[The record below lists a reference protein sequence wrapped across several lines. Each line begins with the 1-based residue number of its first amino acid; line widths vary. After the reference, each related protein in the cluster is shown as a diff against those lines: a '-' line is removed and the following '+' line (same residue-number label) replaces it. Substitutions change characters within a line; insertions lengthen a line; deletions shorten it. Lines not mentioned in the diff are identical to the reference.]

1 MITKYMLKLLS
12 PLLLGVT
19 LVIASG
25 CGGGGGAES
34 SVDKAAASQLE
45 AKVAEGDAGAAM
57 KLGEM
62 YAADI
67 GNKES
72 QIEAA
77 KWFHIAG
84 RMGHGEASVGLNA
97 IIGGLPFEDQAEAER
112 RVELFK
118 FPAKP

>member
-1 MITKYMLKLLS
+1 MITKHIPKLLS
-12 PLLLGVT
+12 TLLMSAT

-25 CGGGGGAES
+25 CGGGTPES
-34 SVDKAAASQLE
+34 TVDKAAASQLE
-45 AKVAEGDAGAAM
+45 AKVAEGDASAAM

-62 YAADI
+62 YAADV

-84 RMGHGEASVGLNA
+84 RMGHAEASVGLNA
-97 IIGGLPFEDQAEAER
+97 ITGGLPFEDQAEAER

>member
-1 MITKYMLKLLS
+1 MITKHMLKLLS
-12 PLLLGVT
+12 PLLLGAT

-25 CGGGGGAES
+25 CGGGTPES

-45 AKVAEGDAGAAM
+45 AKVAEGDANAAM

-62 YAADI
+62 YAADL

-84 RMGHGEASVGLNA
+84 RMGHSEAGVGLNA
-97 IIGGLPFEDQAEAER
+97 IIGGLPFDDQAEAER